1 MLTKNIWKRG
11 ISLLGAAAMTASM
24 LTGISFAEGE
34 AYTQPTLNPHSK
46 SVLEVDGYQ
55 FIDLTTTASWMF
67 MRIGGRMPRRARL
80 TW

>member
-11 ISLLGAAAMTASM
+11 IALLGAAAMTASM

-34 AYTQPTLNPHSK
+34 TYTQPTLNPHSK

-55 FIDLTTTASWMF
+55 FIDLNGNGELDVYEDWRQDAET
-67 MRIGGRMPRRARL
+67 RAAD
-80 TW
+80 W